1 MPLALAI
8 SEAERRGLAY
18 LLFHQRNFAETDIQ
32 VAVDGGQVRGWLKLG
47 PDKYPLDDIV
57 SVYTRIM
64 DDNLLPEIIDEPP
77 DSQLREDCRRLH
89 HQLNIWFELS
99 QARIV
104 NRTSAMGSNGSKPY
118 QAQLIKQAG
127 FDIPETL
134 ITNDPEEVRA
144 FRARH
149 GRIVYKSISGVR
161 SIVQVFSQDDD
172 TRLDTVRWCPTQFQE
187 FVDGVDVRVH
197 VIGKTVFAT
206 EAWTDAVDYRYA
218 AQQGRACTLVAV
230 DLESELQEK
239 CINLAAMLQL
249 DFAGIDLRRCADGRI
264 VCFEVNPCPA
274 YSFYQQ
280 NTAQPIAKSL
290 VQYLAWE
297 RN

>member
-8 SEAERRGLAY
+8 SEAERRGLRY
-18 LLFHQRNFAETDIQ
+18 ILFHQRKFAETEIQ
-32 VAVDGGQVRGWLKLG
+32 IELEGGEARGWLKLCA
-47 PDKYPLDDIV
+47 DKYSLDDIV

-64 DDNLLPEIIDEPP
+64 DDTLLPEIICEPP
-77 DSQLREDCRRLH
+77 DSPLREHCRRLH
-89 HQLNIWFELS
+89 HQLNLWFELS
-99 QARIV
+99 RARIV

-118 QAQLIKQAG
+118 QAKLIKQAG

-161 SIVQVFSQDDD
+161 SIVQVFSEDDD
-172 TRLDTVRWCPTQFQE
+172 ARLDTVRWCPTQFQE

-197 VIGKTVFAT
+197 VIGKTVIAT

-218 AQQGRACTLVAV
+218 TQQGLQCTLIAV
-230 DLESELQEK
+230 DLESELQER

-249 DFAGIDLRRCADGRI
+249 DFAGIDLRRCPNGRI
-264 VCFEVNPCPA
+264 ICFEVNPCPA